1 MDREDLALDAV
12 DAADEILDPDAGAD
26 DDLLSGPYWSR
37 HPADVARTL
46 MAGLVL
52 ALTLTLAVRH
62 PADSRTFAVD
72 VVELVNDLPTWVRD
86 AILGTCQLL
95 AVVVPVVIL
104 LVVRR
109 RPRLLLTTAAA
120 AAVAAVAMAL
130 TRGWLDEAV
139 PSRVLL
145 LAERPSWITDAGFP
159 TSAYIAGLT
168 AALVVISPVLAHG
181 WRRLAAAGLALAL
194 FSRVVT
200 AVAALLNLGVTVALG
215 ALVGSATLA
224 LFGSP
229 RRSASRRAVLDG
241 LASAGFPAERIG
253 PVDAGARN
261 ARTFLATT
269 RSGRAAFVKL
279 LGRDERDADLLSRLI
294 RQLRVK
300 DLDDQRPGWTAA
312 HLAEHEAYSA
322 LLAQRAGVSVAPVV
336 AAGTTEGGDGLVA
349 LEPVEGVALDQLP
362 LEAVTDDLLDE
373 VWRQVALLHRQ
384 GLAHGWLTTSH
395 LLVAGTGTGPGT
407 ESTPPT
413 VTLIDLRWATHQ
425 AAPERQ
431 AADVAT
437 LITSVAL
444 VVGAERSVA
453 AASRAL
459 GTADLA
465 AALPMVQPL
474 VLPVELRRAVKEQ
487 KHLLPAVRD
496 RLQEEAGD
504 VSYQLADIARVGKA
518 QLLTLLGGVVMG
530 YVLLAFISSWADI
543 SENLRAVAPWAY
555 VVLTL
560 LASVPYFTGAGTLM
574 AVSPAPLPFVEVV
587 KLMFAQSFLNRFTP
601 ANAGGMALRVRYL
614 QKHGVDL
621 GGAAAGVGLTSVASG
636 ITQVAVIITFFVW
649 SGSSTSGRALEF
661 DIPKVNAVAWVVGIV
676 SILGGLIWFTPWGR
690 RVVGERLVTTARQVW
705 VTLRG
710 IAAEPG
716 RFVVLFGTCTIS
728 KFSTITAFTLS
739 CRAMDVTISYPRL
752 GLLYLTASSVAS
764 AAPTPGGL
772 GAVEAA
778 LTAALTGVGVPPADA
793 LSAVFLFRLMTFWLP
808 VPFGWLAFQRL
819 QKAILD

>member
-1 MDREDLALDAV
+1 MDRQDLALDAV
-12 DAADEILDPDAGAD
+12 EAADAILDPDAGAD

-46 MAGLVL
+46 LAALVL
-52 ALTLTLAVRH
+52 ALTVTLAVRR
-62 PADSRTFAVD
+62 PADSRSFAVD
-72 VVELVNDLPTWVRD
+72 VVELVNDLPSWVRD
-86 AILGTCQLL
+86 AILGSCQLL
-95 AVVVPVVIL
+95 AVVVPIIIL

-109 RPRLLLTTAAA
+109 RPRLLLTTIAA
-120 AAVAAVAMAL
+120 AAVAAVLMAV
-130 TRGWLDEAV
+130 TRQWLDDAV

-168 AALVVISPVLAHG
+168 AALVVISPVLARG

-194 FSRVVT
+194 FSRVIT

-241 LASAGFPAERIG
+241 LAAAGFPAERID
-253 PVDAGARN
+253 PVDVGARN
-261 ARTFLATT
+261 ARTFTTIT
-269 RSGRAAFVKL
+269 RSGREAFVKL
-279 LGRDERDADLLSRLI
+279 LGRDERDADLLARLI

-300 DLDDQRPGWTAA
+300 DLDDERPGWTPA

-322 LLAQRAGVSVAPVV
+322 LLAARSGVSVAPVV
-336 AAGTTEGGDGLVA
+336 AAGTTVGGDGLVA
-349 LEPVEGVALDQLP
+349 LEQVEGVGLDELP

-373 VWRQVALLHRQ
+373 VWRQVSLLHRQ
-384 GLAHGWLTTSH
+384 GLAHGWLTADH
-395 LLVAGTGTGPGT
+395 LLVDDG
-407 ESTPPT
+407 T
-413 VTLIDLRWATHQ
+413 VTLLDLRWARHQ
-425 AAPERQ
+425 AAPERL

-437 LITSVAL
+437 LVTSLAL

-453 AASRAL
+453 AAARAL

-465 AALPMVQPL
+465 AALPLVQPL
-474 VLPVELRRAVKEQ
+474 VMPAELRKAVKDQ
-487 KHLLPAVRD
+487 KHVLPAVRD

-504 VSYQLADIARVGKA
+504 VDYQLADVARVGKA

-530 YVLLAFISSWADI
+530 YVLLAFISSWSDI
-543 SENLRAVAPWAY
+543 SANLRAVAPWVY
-555 VVLTL
+555 VVLTF
-560 LASVPYFTGAGTLM
+560 LASIPYVTGAGTLM

-636 ITQVAVIITFFVW
+636 ITQVVVIITFFVW
-649 SGSSTSGRALEF
+649 SGSSTSGRALNF
-661 DIPKVNAVAWVVGIV
+661 DIPKVNAIAWVVGIV

-690 RVVGERLVTTARQVW
+690 RVIGERLVTTARQVW
-705 VTLRG
+705 TTLKG
-710 IAAEPG
+710 IAGEPG

-728 KFSTITAFTLS
+728 KFATITAFTVS
-739 CRAMDVTISYPRL
+739 CRAMDVTIAYPRL

>member
-12 DAADEILDPDAGAD
+12 AAADAILDPDAGAD

-37 HPADVARTL
+37 HPADIARAL
-46 MAGLVL
+46 LAALVL
-52 ALTLTLAVRH
+52 ALTLGLAVLH

-72 VVELVNDLPTWVRD
+72 VVELVDGLPSWVRD
-86 AILGTCQLL
+86 VILGTAQLL
-95 AVVVPVVIL
+95 AVVVPLVIL

-109 RPRLLLTTAAA
+109 RPRLLLTTLGAAT
-120 AAVAAVAMAL
+120 VAAVAMAGI
-130 TRGWLDEAV
+130 RQWLDDAV
-139 PSRVLL
+139 PSRVIL

-159 TSAYIAGLT
+159 TSAYIAALT
-168 AALVVISPVLAHG
+168 AALVVISAVLPRG

-215 ALVGSATLA
+215 ALVGSAALA

-241 LASAGFPAERIG
+241 LASAGFPAERID
-253 PVDAGARN
+253 PVEVGAHN

-269 RSGRAAFVKL
+269 RSGREAFVKL

-300 DLDDQRPGWTAA
+300 DLDDERPGWTPA

-322 LLAQRAGVSVAPVV
+322 LLAGRSGVSVAPVV
-336 AAGTTEGGDGLVA
+336 AAGTTAGGDGLVA
-349 LEPVEGVALDQLP
+349 LDVVEGVGLDELP
-362 LEAVTDDLLDE
+362 LDAVTDDLLDE

-384 GLAHGWLTTSH
+384 GLAHGWLTADH
-395 LLVAGTGTGPGT
+395 VLVRGADGHDGAGSP
-407 ESTPPT
+407 E
-413 VTLIDLRWATHQ
+413 VTLLDLRWARHQ
-425 AAPERQ
+425 AAPERL

-437 LITSVAL
+437 LVTSLAL

-453 AASRAL
+453 AAARSL

-465 AALPMVQPL
+465 AALPLVQPL
-474 VLPVELRRAVKEQ
+474 VMPAELRKAVKDQ
-487 KHLLPAVRD
+487 KHVLPAVRD
-496 RLQEEAGD
+496 RLQDEAGD
-504 VSYQLADIARVGKA
+504 VEYQLADVARVGKA

-543 SENLRAVAPWAY
+543 SANLRAVAPWAY
-555 VVLTL
+555 VVLTI
-560 LASVPYFTGAGTLM
+560 LASIPYVTGAGTLM

-649 SGSSTSGRALEF
+649 SGSSTTERAFSF
-661 DIPKVNAVAWVVGIV
+661 DIPKVNAIAWVVGIV
-676 SILGGLIWFTPWGR
+676 SVLAGLIWFTPWGR
-690 RVVGERLVTTARQVW
+690 RVIGERILTTASQVW
-705 VTLRG
+705 TTLRG

-728 KFSTITAFTLS
+728 KFATITAFTVS

-778 LTAALTGVGVPPADA
+778 LTAALTGVGVPPAEA

>member
-1 MDREDLALDAV
+1 MDRQDLALDAV
-12 DAADEILDPDAGAD
+12 EAADAILDPDAGAD

-46 MAGLVL
+46 LAALVL
-52 ALTLTLAVRH
+52 ALTVTLAVRR
-62 PADSRTFAVD
+62 PADSRSFAVD
-72 VVELVNDLPTWVRD
+72 VVELVNDLPSWVRD
-86 AILGTCQLL
+86 AILGSCQLL
-95 AVVVPVVIL
+95 AVVVPIIIL

-109 RPRLLLTTAAA
+109 RPRLLLTTIAA
-120 AAVAAVAMAL
+120 AAVAAVLMAV
-130 TRGWLDEAV
+130 TRQWLDDAV

-168 AALVVISPVLAHG
+168 AALVVISPVLARG

-194 FSRVVT
+194 FSRVIT

-241 LASAGFPAERIG
+241 LAAAGFPAERID
-253 PVDAGARN
+253 PVDVGARN
-261 ARTFLATT
+261 ARTFTAIT
-269 RSGRAAFVKL
+269 RSGREAFVKL
-279 LGRDERDADLLSRLI
+279 LGRDERDADLLARLI

-300 DLDDQRPGWTAA
+300 DLDDERPGWTPA

-322 LLAQRAGVSVAPVV
+322 LLAARSGVSVAPVV
-336 AAGTTEGGDGLVA
+336 AAGTTVGGDGLVA
-349 LEPVEGVALDQLP
+349 LEQVEGVGLDELP

-373 VWRQVALLHRQ
+373 VWRQVSLLHRQ
-384 GLAHGWLTTSH
+384 GLAHGWLTADH
-395 LLVAGTGTGPGT
+395 LLVDDG
-407 ESTPPT
+407 T
-413 VTLIDLRWATHQ
+413 VTLLDLRWARHQ
-425 AAPERQ
+425 AAPERL

-437 LITSVAL
+437 LVTSLAL

-453 AASRAL
+453 AAARAL

-465 AALPMVQPL
+465 AALPLVQPL
-474 VLPVELRRAVKEQ
+474 VMPAELRKAVKDQ
-487 KHLLPAVRD
+487 KHVLPAVRD

-504 VSYQLADIARVGKA
+504 VDYQLADVARVGKA

-530 YVLLAFISSWADI
+530 YVLLAFISSWSDI
-543 SENLRAVAPWAY
+543 SANLRAVAPWVY
-555 VVLTL
+555 VVLTF
-560 LASVPYFTGAGTLM
+560 LASIPYVTGAGTLM

-636 ITQVAVIITFFVW
+636 ITQVVVIITFFVW
-649 SGSSTSGRALEF
+649 SGSSTSGRALNF
-661 DIPKVNAVAWVVGIV
+661 DIPKVNAIAWVVGIV

-690 RVVGERLVTTARQVW
+690 RVIGDRLVTTARQVW
-705 VTLRG
+705 TTLKG
-710 IAAEPG
+710 IAGEPG

-728 KFSTITAFTLS
+728 KFATITAFTVS
-739 CRAMDVTISYPRL
+739 CRAMDVTIAYPRL

>member
-1 MDREDLALDAV
+1 MDQEDLALDAV
-12 DAADEILDPDAGAD
+12 EAADAVWDPDAGAD

-46 MAGLVL
+46 LAALVL
-52 ALTLTLAVRH
+52 AVTVTLAVRH
-62 PADSRTFAVD
+62 PADSRAFAVD
-72 VVELVNDLPTWVRD
+72 VVELVDDLPSWVRD
-86 AILGTCQLL
+86 AILGTAQIL

-109 RPRLLLTTAAA
+109 RPRLLVTTLASAV
-120 AAVAAVAMAL
+120 VAAVLMAV
-130 TRGWLDEAV
+130 TRQWLDEAV
-139 PSRVLL
+139 PSRVVL

-168 AALVVISPVLAHG
+168 AALVVISSVLARG
-181 WRRLAAAGLALAL
+181 WRRLAMAGLALAL

-224 LFGSP
+224 LLGSP

-241 LASAGFPAERIG
+241 LASAGFPAERID
-253 PVDAGARN
+253 PSDVGAHN
-261 ARTFLATT
+261 ARTFVAAT
-269 RSGRAAFVKL
+269 RSGREAFVKL

-300 DLDDQRPGWTAA
+300 DLDDERPGWTPA
-312 HLAEHEAYSA
+312 HLAEHEAYSS
-322 LLAQRAGVSVAPVV
+322 LLADRAGVSVAPVV
-336 AAGTTEGGDGLVA
+336 AAGTTAGGDGLVA
-349 LEPVEGVALDQLP
+349 LERVEGVGLDELP
-362 LEAVTDDLLDE
+362 LEAVTEGLLDE
-373 VWRQVALLHRQ
+373 VWRQVVLLHRQ
-384 GLAHGWLTTSH
+384 GLAHGWLTADH
-395 LLVAGTGTGPGT
+395 VLVREGTGVEPA
-407 ESTPPT
+407 T
-413 VTLIDLRWATHQ
+413 VTLLDLRWARHQ
-425 AAPERQ
+425 AAPERL

-437 LITSVAL
+437 LVTSLAL

-453 AASRAL
+453 AAARSL

-465 AALPMVQPL
+465 AALPLVQPL
-474 VLPVELRRAVKEQ
+474 VMPADLRKAVKDQ
-487 KHLLPAVRD
+487 KHVLPAVRD

-504 VSYQLADIARVGKA
+504 VSYQLADVARVGKA

-543 SENLRAVAPWAY
+543 SANLRAVVPWVY
-555 VVLTL
+555 VVLTFL
-560 LASVPYFTGAGTLM
+560 SSIPYFTGAGTLM
-574 AVSPAPLPFVEVV
+574 AVSPAPLPFVDVV

-636 ITQVAVIITFFVW
+636 ITQVAVIITFFMW
-649 SGSSTSGRALEF
+649 AGSSSGERALSFE
-661 DIPKVNAVAWVVGIV
+661 IPRVSAIAWVVGAI

-690 RVVGERLVTTARQVW
+690 RVIGERLVTTARQVW
-705 VTLRG
+705 TTLRG

-716 RFVVLFGTCTIS
+716 RFVVLFGTCTMS
-728 KFSTITAFTLS
+728 KFATITAFTMS